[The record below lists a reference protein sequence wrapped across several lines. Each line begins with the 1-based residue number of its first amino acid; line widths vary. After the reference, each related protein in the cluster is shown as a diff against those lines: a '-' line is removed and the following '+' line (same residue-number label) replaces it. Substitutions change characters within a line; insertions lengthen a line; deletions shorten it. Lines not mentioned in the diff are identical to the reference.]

1 MTESNVIELDDED
14 NTSDDVWEFELKA
27 ELFGHLKRLKSC
39 GDNLFEYY
47 VELLRFLATLELY
60 WRGCA
65 PERQQSTAR
74 EVREVLRAAE
84 KLRGKIQEWAQKQ
97 VRSRLRKMKR
107 VPLNILDD
115 EIDLE
120 GLVNGNQIP

>member
-47 VELLRFLATLELY
+47 VELLRFLATLEVY
-60 WRGCA
+60 WRGLQ

-74 EVREVLRAAE
+74 EVRKVLHEAE

-97 VRSRLRKMKR
+97 VRIRLRNMKR

-120 GLVNGNQIP
+120 GLVNGNQTP